1 MQKEMRKHSV
11 EGGKLIG
18 HCTSDLYLGLVLGG
32 MRARSLVALGF
43 SLSNR
48 RDDIPT
54 STLEKTIRKATA
66 LKNSLQ

>member
-1 MQKEMRKHSV
+1 MQKGIRKHSV

-18 HCTSDLYLGLVLGG
+18 HCTSDLYLSLVLGA

-48 RDDIPT
+48 RGDIPT
-54 STLEKTIRKATA
+54 STLEKTTRKATE
-66 LKNSLQ
+66 LENSLY